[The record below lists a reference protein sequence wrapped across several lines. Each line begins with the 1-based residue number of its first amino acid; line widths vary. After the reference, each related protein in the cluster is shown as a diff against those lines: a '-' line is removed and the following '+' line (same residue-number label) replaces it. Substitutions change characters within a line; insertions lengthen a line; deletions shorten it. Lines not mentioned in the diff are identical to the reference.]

1 MPAAAAATATA
12 MPMAAAV
19 IGAIRIII
27 VVKAIE
33 GIVIHMTIRTNLM
46 DMVVLR
52 NDITAAMVRR
62 FLAMEGTVGD
72 TTVRKRN
79 ILFR

>member
-1 MPAAAAATATA
+1 MV
-12 MPMAAAV
+12 AAAV

-27 VVKAIE
+27 IVAKAIE
-33 GIVIHMTIRTNLM
+33 GIVIHIMTIRTTLVDM
-46 DMVVLR
+46 DRTAVLR
-52 NDITAAMVRR
+52 NDITAAMVHR

-72 TTVRKRN
+72 TTVRNRN

>member
-1 MPAAAAATATA
+1 V
-12 MPMAAAV
+12 AAV
-19 IGAIRIII
+19 IAAIRIII

-46 DMVVLR
+46 AMVVLR
-52 NDITAAMVRR
+52 NDITTTMVHRCQ
-62 FLAMEGTVGD
+62 AMEGTAGD
-72 TTVRKRN
+72 TRVRNKN